1 MRVKAKNL
9 LEDYFLFFC
18 SERRSQ
24 YWRYWTKGIVS
35 RIFNRDKSVRLTLGG
50 EIDQLPGMISK
61 FDRYVAENKV
71 KTREVS
77 EFLDALKIH
86 KEEYL
91 GRLGF
96 LLVFGAMLAIGGKIV
111 ALSIEPGM
119 TVLQKEN
126 FGFAYYGVL
135 GVFLFGALIERDGIV
150 KRSSA
155 SSQLIIVIE
164 RWIKNQ
170 SKEKSKNQ

>member
-1 MRVKAKNL
+1 MRVQAKTL
-9 LEDYFLFFC
+9 LVDYFLLFC

-24 YWRYWTKGIVS
+24 YWRYWTKGIVG
-35 RIFNRDKSVRLTLGG
+35 RIFNKDKSVRLTLGG
-50 EIDQLPGMISK
+50 EIDQLPVMISN
-61 FDRYVAENKV
+61 FDRYVEENGV
-71 KTREVS
+71 KPREVI
-77 EFLDALKIH
+77 EFLDDLKIH

-96 LLVFGAMLAIGGKIV
+96 LLVFGAMVAIGGKIV
-111 ALSIEPGM
+111 ALSIEPEL
-119 TVLQKEN
+119 TALQQEN
-126 FGFAYYGVL
+126 FGFAYYSVL

-164 RWIKNQ
+164 RWLKT
-170 SKEKSKNQ
+170 SGHE